1 MARERMVLGEV
12 LAAAE
17 AAAPVDSLDVVARDL
32 RERFGARYVSFLFLD
47 LIGQSVVR
55 VAEDATTAHG
65 RGTER
70 IRLTGSLYEQVLR
83 TQELVR
89 APDDASGHGHRVI
102 APVTNRGDAI
112 GFLELSLPEA
122 AEVGD
127 DTLEQ
132 VEQAAHALAY
142 IVVTDRRFTA
152 LYHWAQRTAPVSL
165 AAEIQRQLLPTAP
178 CCEAAQFTL
187 ACALVPAESVAG
199 DTYDY
204 ALDRETLH
212 LSLTDAMGHDL
223 NAALIATIL
232 VNASRGARRVAASL
246 AEQADH
252 AHHSL
257 LEHKPGVLATGQLL
271 RIALDGSA
279 AQLVNAGHP
288 HPLRLRE
295 GTVEEVP
302 LRPDLP
308 FGIEAQDRYRV
319 QDIDLRPGD
328 RLLLYTDGM
337 QERRARSVDLVAL
350 MAATATEHPREVV
363 RALVAAVTE
372 ACDGQLQDDAT
383 VMCLDWHGPTTEGR
397 RAHAGADIQDTR
409 RTAPRPLSPTL
420 RTERVPDRGGRAA
433 PEAPVDPRSA
443 ATPRICRPSTAPPS
457 SARPCP
463 SPRWPR
469 SPSRSR
475 GAHGKAAGSAHRPH
489 PGSTSWPGARAG
501 SSRPSPTSWPSPPGA
516 TGSSSPLRRRA
527 PRGGAQGAGGAATG
541 VSTNRGEPSQVE
553 HP

>member
-1 MARERMVLGEV
+1 MARERMVLGDV

-32 RERFGARYVSFLFLD
+32 RERFDARYVSFLFLD

-55 VAEDATTAHG
+55 VAEAATTLHG

-70 IRLTGSLYEQVLR
+70 IQLTGSLFEQVLR
-83 TQELVR
+83 TQGLVR
-89 APDDASGHGHRVI
+89 AQDDAVGHGHRVI

-112 GFLELSLPEA
+112 GFLELSLPESTDIS
-122 AEVGD
+122 D

-132 VEQAAHALAY
+132 VEQAAHALAC
-142 IVVTDRRFTA
+142 IVVTDRRFTD
-152 LYHWAQRTAPVSL
+152 LYHGAQRTAPVSL

-232 VNASRGARRVAASL
+232 VNASRGARRVATSL
-246 AEQADH
+246 AEQADQAQH
-252 AHHSL
+252 AL

-288 HPLRLRE
+288 HPLRLRK
-295 GTVEEVP
+295 GTVEEVR

-308 FGIEAQDRYRV
+308 FGIEAQGRYGV

-337 QERRARSVDLVAL
+337 QERRAESVDLPAL
-350 MAATATEHPREVV
+350 LAATAAEHPREVV
-363 RALVAAVTE
+363 RALVAAVTD
-372 ACDGQLQDDAT
+372 ACDGKLQDDAT
-383 VMCLDWHGPTTEGR
+383 VMCLDWHGPTTKGR
-397 RAHAGADIQDTR
+397 HAHAGADIK
-409 RTAPRPLSPTL
+409 
-420 RTERVPDRGGRAA
+420 GG
-433 PEAPVDPRSA
+433 P
-443 ATPRICRPSTAPPS
+443 
-457 SARPCP
+457 
-463 SPRWPR
+463 
-469 SPSRSR
+469 
-475 GAHGKAAGSAHRPH
+475 
-489 PGSTSWPGARAG
+489 
-501 SSRPSPTSWPSPPGA
+501 
-516 TGSSSPLRRRA
+516 
-527 PRGGAQGAGGAATG
+527 
-541 VSTNRGEPSQVE
+541 
-553 HP
+553 